1 MTSGAQPGGA
11 TLEPMRMLI
20 YAPQPL
26 LARLLAES
34 LAARGYH
41 TQVETDL
48 TALAAADER
57 LPAGA
62 LLVTSSDAAHVWLS
76 AQPPVL
82 RRKCLVLGDGDLD
95 RFADLDCRLVSPAD
109 SLERIETELRHL
121 TPAESEPRQKLLI
134 VDDDPD
140 TRATI
145 REYFQ
150 ALGYDC
156 RSAANGAEALAR
168 IREETPQVIL
178 LDLNMPE
185 LGGLDFLKTDP
196 DVNGN
201 EVGIEGVSRWG
212 KAALITMAFDKRF
225 RMVLVGS
232 SGKGGATP
240 LRRHFG
246 EEVASLASSGEF
258 HWMAGNFLK
267 YAATKASFGS
277 MNPGDIPVDSNELIA
292 MCAPRLVFISYG
304 IPAKGDA
311 KWLDQRGSWMA
322 TVDASKVWKLLG
334 AKGLS
339 PAPTQNYHTA
349 PMPPVNH
356 GLLDGKLAWRQD
368 DGGHT
373 DAPNMIFFIHWV
385 DKWTGYKRQSR

>member
-1 MTSGAQPGGA
+1 MTGGA
-11 TLEPMRMLI
+11 LPGATGEPMRLLI

-62 LLVTSSDAAHVWLS
+62 LLLTSSDAAHVWLS

-121 TPAESEPRQKLLI
+121 APAESEPRQKLLI

-185 LGGLDFLKTDP
+185 LGGLDFLKMVRRLDSSFGIVVVTALHDP
-196 DVNGN
+196 RV
-201 EVGIEGVSRWG
+201 
-212 KAALITMAFDKRF
+212 AARAVAAGAFDVIEKPINF
-225 RMVLVGS
+225 QHLAYLV
-232 SGKGGATP
+232 
-240 LRRHFG
+240 R
-246 EEVASLASSGEF
+246 
-258 HWMAGNFLK
+258 
-267 YAATKASFGS
+267 
-277 MNPGDIPVDSNELIA
+277 IQ
-292 MCAPRLVFISYG
+292 ISYREMR
-304 IPAKGDA
+304 A
-311 KWLDQRGSWMA
+311 R
-322 TVDASKVWKLLG
+322 
-334 AKGLS
+334 
-339 PAPTQNYHTA
+339 
-349 PMPPVNH
+349 
-356 GLLDGKLAWRQD
+356 
-368 DGGHT
+368 
-373 DAPNMIFFIHWV
+373 
-385 DKWTGYKRQSR
+385 